1 VIYLL
6 QGLATY
12 LILALVCLLGVVEF
26 LAMTTITA
34 PFANGGAAAG
44 TGTGGAAGG
53 DSLADAGS
61 GSNHFFT
68 GHAPREAYKGAAPML
83 GNVTALCLFL
93 TVLCVMY
100 TVVPRR
106 NIEIDAAR
114 GSLRRGHGIDE
125 HNAAAASAAAS
136 TSSKPGS
143 QWPHKDDA
151 SGARNMANDDDRANA
166 RTDDAA
172 SGAGVGRRALDD
184 KDLSAV

>member
-1 VIYLL
+1 
-6 QGLATY
+6 
-12 LILALVCLLGVVEF
+12 
-26 LAMTTITA
+26 MTTITA

-44 TGTGGAAGG
+44 TGGGAVGGGGYGDVSAGSG
-53 DSLADAGS
+53 SLSDAGS

-93 TVLCVMY
+93 IVLSVMY

-106 NIEIDAAR
+106 NIEIDMAR
-114 GSLRRGHGIDE
+114 GPLRRGHGIDE
-125 HNAAAASAAAS
+125 HNAAAAAATA
-136 TSSKPGS
+136 TGSKSGS
-143 QWPHKDDA
+143 QWPLKDDA
-151 SGARNMANDDDRANA
+151 PGARNPANDDARANA

-172 SGAGVGRRALDD
+172 VGVGRAVDD

>member
-1 VIYLL
+1 
-6 QGLATY
+6 

-44 TGTGGAAGG
+44 TGGDISAGL
-53 DSLADAGS
+53 DDAGQ

-93 TVLCVMY
+93 IVLCVMY

-106 NIEIDAAR
+106 NIEIDVAR
-114 GSLRRGHGIDE
+114 GPLRRGHGIDE
-125 HNAAAASAAAS
+125 HNAAAAAAAAS

-143 QWPHKDDA
+143 QWPHKDA
-151 SGARNMANDDDRANA
+151 APGARNPANDDARANA

-172 SGAGVGRRALDD
+172 AAPAGVGRPALDD